1 MATQE
6 QVNIE
11 VGKLYAQMADYI
23 SRKVQGSDTFSGLSG
38 NQHAELELLAKE
50 LSSDIA
56 NIQVGTQLQKAKAL
70 NTINIELAEY
80 IVSTPNSPY
89 IDKMSASQLNQLA
102 LQSVVGGAEDYV
114 TFGHEINDLIAHL
127 AIQQNLSIELFESL
141 LACYSIL
148 DGDIAGFMSEARTNG
163 SSLSDLLSVQQLTEI
178 SDSTESLGSL
188 NPILSEKIASVVEL
202 SKPYYNI
209 DFNLLK
215 NAGYD
220 LRENAALL
228 IPFIPAAVQ
237 YAGWTTALLYAGNAV
252 VDDAINRNTDRG
264 FKGEK
269 AVDELE
275 ARFCKVYSNALE
287 TFYQSLHKI
296 CTEAITNPR
305 VNKLSVLKT
314 LNRLKST
321 DDYKNLELLESREY
335 EDPRGA
341 WLFGHDGS
349 VIKFNYG
356 ENCPQGKLSQA
367 GYALFALKEI
377 PSNDDLLTKS
387 PDEIK
392 SILSTIASMCGV
404 KAEVY
409 KKAEE
414 AAEKAQEESYEK
426 AGLADAAR
434 RRRAVTHLIE
444 WASYGAVGVGVIWGL
459 SKVYKSYKS
468 ED

>member
-6 QVNIE
+6 KVNAE
-11 VGKLYAQMADYI
+11 VGKVYSEYAEYI
-23 SRKVQGSDTFSGLSG
+23 SKKIQSSDTFSGLSR

-56 NIQVGTQLQKAKAL
+56 NIQVGTQLQKVKAL

-102 LQSVVGGAEDYV
+102 LQSVVGGPEDYV
-114 TFGHEINDLIAHL
+114 TFGHEINDIIAHL

-148 DGDIAGFMSEARTNG
+148 DGDIPGFMSEARTNG
-163 SSLSDLLSVQQLTEI
+163 SSLTDLLGERQLTEI
-178 SDSTESLGSL
+178 NDSTESLGSL
-188 NPILSEKIASVVEL
+188 NPILSEKIACLVEL

-220 LRENAALL
+220 LRENPAFL

-237 YAGWTTALLYAGNAV
+237 YSGWTIALLFAGNAV
-252 VDDAINRNTDRG
+252 VDDTVRKNTDRV
-264 FKGEK
+264 FTKEK

-275 ARFCKVYSNALE
+275 AKFCKVYSNALE
-287 TFYQSLHKI
+287 TFYQSLHQI
-296 CTEAITNPR
+296 CTNAITNPK

-335 EDPRGA
+335 KDPRGA
-341 WLFGHDGS
+341 GFFGHDGS
-349 VIKFNYG
+349 VIKFNYAK
-356 ENCPQGKLSQA
+356 NCPQGKLSQA

-377 PSNDDLLTKS
+377 PSNDELLTKS
-387 PDEIK
+387 PNQIK
-392 SILSTIASMCGV
+392 SILSTTASMCGV

-414 AAEKAQEESYEK
+414 AAEKAQKEAYEK

-434 RRRAVTHLIE
+434 RRRAITHLIE
-444 WASYGAVGVGVIWGL
+444 WAAYGAVSVGVIWGL
-459 SKVYKSYKS
+459 SKVYKGYKS